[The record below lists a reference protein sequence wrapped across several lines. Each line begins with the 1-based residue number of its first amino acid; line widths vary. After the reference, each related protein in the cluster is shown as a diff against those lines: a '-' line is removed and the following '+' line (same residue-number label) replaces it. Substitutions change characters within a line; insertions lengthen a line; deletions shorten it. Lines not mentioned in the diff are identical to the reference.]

1 MFGSKNAGGLNNL
14 PPKTSFFLGL
24 ISGFLVVCAI
34 GFFVLLG
41 VFLNKKDGSDNN
53 DNNII
58 VNQNAN
64 VNQNGANPTQPTQP
78 DQGSLAKN
86 LKPITA
92 QDHIRGNKSAKVVM
106 IEFSDFQCPFCSRVH
121 PTLQKLYN
129 DYKGQV
135 AWVYKHFPLDGLH
148 PYARKAAEASECA
161 NEQGKFWE
169 YADQLYANQS
179 SFGDNYFGQLAQT
192 LGLDANKFNSCLSS
206 NKYANL
212 VNDNSQEGNSVG
224 ITGTPGI
231 YVNDQLVKGALPY
244 ENFKQIIDSLLSK

>member
-41 VFLNKKDGSDNN
+41 VFLNKKDGRDNNN
-53 DNNII
+53 DNNVI

-64 VNQNGANPTQPTQP
+64 INNPSNNGNEQPSQGQN
-78 DQGSLAKN
+78 LAKN
-86 LKPITA
+86 LKPITNE
-92 QDHIRGNKSAKVVM
+92 DHIRGDKNAKVLLV
-106 IEFSDFQCPFCSRVH
+106 EFSDFQCPFCSRVH
-121 PTLQKLYN
+121 PTLDKLVN

-135 AWVYKHFPLDGLH
+135 SWVYKHFPLDGLH
-148 PYARKAAEASECA
+148 PFARKAAEASECA
-161 NEQGKFWE
+161 NEQGKFWD
-169 YADQLYANQS
+169 YADQLFQNQS
-179 SFGDNYFGQLAQT
+179 SFSDNYFGQLAQT
-192 LGLDANKFNSCLSS
+192 LGLDVNKFSSCLSS
-206 NKYANL
+206 NKYANR

-244 ENFKQIIDSLLSK
+244 ENFKQIIDQILSK